1 MVARIASGGMGD
13 VWEAHDEVLE
23 RVVAVKVLRPSTSE
37 EEVFAD
43 RFRSEALYTANL
55 SHPNIAT
62 VFDYGEDHALA
73 YLVME
78 LVPGEPLSSLVRR
91 EGALDPARVRSIAG
105 QAALALGAA
114 HEAGVVHRDVKPANI
129 LVTPDDT
136 VKLTDFGIAR
146 AVDGTGQT
154 LTGEVLGTPHYL
166 SPEQA
171 LGDPATGASD
181 LYGLGVV
188 AHEMLT
194 GRRPFDRNT
203 PVATALA
210 QVNDPPPPLPTHVPT
225 ELRVLVEQC
234 LSKRPEDR
242 PRSARELGERLG
254 MPQDEVGHAS
264 EVAASDL
271 FGAAEAADEGVDGRP
286 AAPHP
291 GDPAALDPTPTPG
304 QLEAVAGA
312 RVHWLWVPAA
322 SVAAMFAAVV
332 GVVLAR

>member
-23 RVVAVKVLRPSTSE
+23 RVVAVKVLRASG
-37 EEVFAD
+37 
-43 RFRSEALYTANL
+43 ALYTANL

-62 VFDYGEDHALA
+62 VFDYGEDDALA

-114 HEAGVVHRDVKPANI
+114 
-129 LVTPDDT
+129 
-136 VKLTDFGIAR
+136 
-146 AVDGTGQT
+146 
-154 LTGEVLGTPHYL
+154 HYL

-234 LSKRPEDR
+234 LSKRPRRPTRASTADPPRRTLGTRRPWTPR
-242 PRSARELGERLG
+242 PRL
-254 MPQDEVGHAS
+254 AS
-264 EVAASDL
+264 SRRSRV
-271 FGAAEAADEGVDGRP
+271 
-286 AAPHP
+286 P
-291 GDPAALDPTPTPG
+291 GCTGCGSPRRA
-304 QLEAVAGA
+304 
-312 RVHWLWVPAA
+312 
-322 SVAAMFAAVV
+322 
-332 GVVLAR
+332 